1 MTSSKADRDLGF
13 APELDQ
19 PVPYMKRTRDWY
31 LALGYGNPYVW
42 AHYIDV
48 PFTALQKPLSETRV
62 TFITTAAPFQPGKGP
77 QGPGA
82 PYNSAAKFYTVYSGD
97 MDQDHDL
104 RISHVGIDRIHTSM
118 EDARCWYPLAALRD
132 AVAAGRIG
140 GLTRRFHGAPTN
152 RSQQHT
158 MDVDCPEL
166 LARCREDG
174 AEAAILVPNCPICHQ
189 TLCLVARHL
198 EANGIPTV
206 VMGCAKDIVEYC
218 GVPRFL
224 FSDFPLGNACG
235 RPHDADSQAE
245 TLALALRVL
254 ESAVA
259 PRTTVQSPLRW
270 SDDPDWKG
278 DYCNIDRRSPEEVAA
293 LRAEAEQARI
303 LAKQLRETELK
314 KEAAR

>member
-1 MTSSKADRDLGF
+1 MTSSKAERDLGF
-13 APELDQ
+13 APDLDQ
-19 PVPYMKRTRDWY
+19 PVPYMQRTRDWY

-42 AHYIDV
+42 AHYVDV
-48 PFTALQKPLSETRV
+48 PFTPLRKPLSESTV
-62 TFITTAAPFQPGKGP
+62 TFITTAAPFQPDKGP

-82 PYNSAAKFYTVYSGD
+82 PYNSAAKFYTVFSGD
-97 MDQDHDL
+97 TDHDHDL
-104 RISHVGIDRIHTSM
+104 RISHVGIDRLHTSM
-118 EDARCWYPLAALRD
+118 EDARCWYPMVALRD
-132 AVAAGRIG
+132 AVATGRIG
-140 GLTRRFHGAPTN
+140 GLARRFHGAPTN

-158 MDVDCPEL
+158 MDVDCPEI

-206 VMGCAKDIVEYC
+206 VMGCAKDIAEYC
-218 GVPRFL
+218 GVPRLL

-235 RPHDADSQAE
+235 RPHDPRSQAE
-245 TLALALRVL
+245 TLELALRVL
-254 ESAVA
+254 ESAVG

-293 LRAEAEQARI
+293 LKAEAEQARI
-303 LAKQLRETELK
+303 LAKQLREKELK
-314 KEAAR
+314 KVGAA

>member
-1 MTSSKADRDLGF
+1 MTSIKADRDLGF

-19 PVPYMKRTRDWY
+19 PVPYMQRTRDWY

-42 AHYIDV
+42 AHYVDV
-48 PFTALQKPLSETRV
+48 PFTPLTRPLAETRL
-62 TFITTAAPFQPGKGP
+62 TFITTAAPYQPDKGP

-82 PYNSAAKFYTVYSGD
+82 PYNSAAKFYTVYSGATD
-97 MDQDHDL
+97 RDHDL
-104 RISHVGIDRIHTSM
+104 RIAHVGIDRIHTSM
-118 EDARCWYPLAALRD
+118 EDARCWFPLESLRA

-158 MDVDCPEL
+158 LDVDCPEI

-174 AEAAILVPNCPICHQ
+174 AEAAVLVPNCPVCHQ

-206 VMGCAKDIVEYC
+206 VLGCAKDIVEYC

-235 RPHDADSQAE
+235 RPHDPTSQAE
-245 TLALALRVL
+245 TLERGLGVL
-254 ESAVA
+254 ESAIG

-278 DYCNIDRRSPEEVAA
+278 DYCNIERRSPEEVAA

-303 LAKQLRETELK
+303 VARELRAKELK
-314 KEAAR
+314 AGGTA